1 MNNNSDLGVHK
12 SHLCSLEKY
21 CNRWL
26 VYRLTAHK
34 LGMNEK
40 NKQIVAVANVYTC
53 NQNLSIRPQ
62 FHNWCIT
69 TDKQNFISVKTNN
82 DFSLDLQ
89 LLVVLNLCSH
99 SFLDTDWRQS
109 GCQWPHATD
118 TFTHIHNSMWVK
130 CVAPG
135 QRLGEISNHQTSSYW
150 TDPPAALKSRRAPGS
165 QTPQKLLLN
174 SSAQKK
180 KVCRFWLHFFLRWA
194 QTG

>member
-1 MNNNSDLGVHK
+1 MYILVIKTSASDHNFKIGASQLISRTLYLLRPMMTFHSYGSTTTGGAKLVQPQLPWHR
-12 SHLCSLEKY
+12 LEAE
-21 CNRWL
+21 WL
-26 VYRLTAHK
+26 PMAP
-34 LGMNEK
+34 
-40 NKQIVAVANVYTC
+40 A
-53 NQNLSIRPQ
+53 
-62 FHNWCIT
+62 
-69 TDKQNFISVKTNN
+69 TN
-82 DFSLDLQ
+82 
-89 LLVVLNLCSH
+89 
-99 SFLDTDWRQS
+99 
-109 GCQWPHATD
+109 
-118 TFTHIHNSMWVK
+118 TFTHIHNPMWVK